1 MKGIS
6 TASNRLNP
14 FRVHHLYTL
23 RFVLSISHFKNHLLE
38 KINSPDVD
46 RDVEG
51 RGGTK
56 QSPDFILGHHLDQ
69 KFVSENNV

>member
-46 RDVEG
+46 KNPR
-51 RGGTK
+51 TNI
-56 QSPDFILGHHLDQ
+56 ILDRHLDR

>member
-38 KINSPDVD
+38 KKTHRTWIKIP
-46 RDVEG
+46 G
-51 RGGTK
+51 RI
-56 QSPDFILGHHLDQ
+56 SYWIVILIENLYPRIMFECH
-69 KFVSENNV
+69 VSEFL

>member
-23 RFVLSISHFKNHLLE
+23 RFVLPISHFKNHLLE

-46 RDVEG
+46 KNPRTNIMSVG
-51 RGGTK
+51 
-56 QSPDFILGHHLDQ
+56 
-69 KFVSENNV
+69 KFPTAFAIPKKCSHSTQ

>member
-38 KINSPDVD
+38 KNKLT
-46 RDVEG
+46 G
-51 RGGTK
+51 RG
-56 QSPDFILGHHLDQ
+56 
-69 KFVSENNV
+69 

>member
-46 RDVEG
+46 R
-51 RGGTK
+51 RG
-56 QSPDFILGHHLDQ
+56 
-69 KFVSENNV
+69 